1 MSEGGAARHAARHA
15 ALRGTLAVVV
25 SACCFGSIS
34 PLTVIATDRGMA
46 LESIQTWRYVTS
58 AVLVLMYG
66 WWVRRGVRPAPAPA
80 VGLTARRPWYHPRVL
95 LVAGGGQAIVATL
108 ALASL
113 QWLPAATASFLF
125 YTYPAWVTVISAVR
139 GHERIDRTRVLA
151 LLLALGG
158 IGAMVGAP
166 SAASLSP
173 VGLAVILSG
182 ALVYALYIPVLNE
195 LQRGRNA
202 LEVTKAMCVGGAIC
216 FVMWSMSSGALLIM
230 PDPVAL
236 GASMLEGGL
245 AAGAFFGF
253 LAGLRVL
260 GNVRT
265 AITSTVE
272 PFWTTMLGVVLL
284 GQPAGVGT
292 IVGGAAIM
300 GAVLLLQRPVATTS
314 TRSS

>member
-1 MSEGGAARHAARHA
+1 M
-15 ALRGTLAVVV
+15 VV

-46 LESIQTWRYVTS
+46 LESIQTWRYFTS
-58 AVLVLMYG
+58 AVLVMVYG
-66 WWVRRGVRPAPAPA
+66 WWVRRGVANASPSAN
-80 VGLTARRPWYHPRVL
+80 VRPWYHPSVL

-108 ALASL
+108 ALAAL
-113 QWLPAATASFLF
+113 RWLPAATASFLF

-139 GHERIDRTRVLA
+139 GLEPIDRTRVLA

-173 VGLAVILSG
+173 VGLAVILAG
-182 ALVYALYIPVLNE
+182 ALVYALYIPVLNG
-195 LQRGRNA
+195 LQRGRDA
-202 LEVTKAMCVGGAIC
+202 IDVTRAICVGGTVC
-216 FVMWSMSSGALLIM
+216 FAAWSISSGTLFAI
-230 PDPVAL
+230 PDATAL
-236 GASMLEGGL
+236 GASMLQGAL
-245 AAGAFFGF
+245 ASGAFFGF

-284 GQPAGVGT
+284 GQPVGIGT
-292 IVGGAAIM
+292 LVGGGAIM
-300 GAVLLLQRPVATTS
+300 CAVLLLQRPVASRTVQ
-314 TRSS
+314 SS

>member
-1 MSEGGAARHAARHA
+1 MASSESRA
-15 ALRGTLAVVV
+15 ALWRGTLAVVV

-46 LESIQTWRYVTS
+46 LESIQTWRYFTS
-58 AVLVLMYG
+58 AVLVMVYG
-66 WWVRRGVRPAPAPA
+66 WWVRRGAAPASPSSS
-80 VGLTARRPWYHPRVL
+80 VRPWYHPSVL
-95 LVAGGGQAIVATL
+95 LVAGGGQAMVATL
-108 ALASL
+108 ALAAL
-113 QWLPAATASFLF
+113 RWLPAATASFLF

-139 GHERIDRTRVLA
+139 GLEPIDRTRVLA

-173 VGLAVILSG
+173 IGLVVILSG
-182 ALVYALYIPVLNE
+182 ALVYALYIPVLNG
-195 LQRGRNA
+195 LQRGRDA
-202 LEVTKAMCVGGAIC
+202 IDVTRAICVGGTVCFAAWSIPSGTLFAI
-216 FVMWSMSSGALLIM
+216 
-230 PDPVAL
+230 PDATAL
-236 GASMLEGGL
+236 GASMLQGAL
-245 AAGAFFGF
+245 ASGAFFGF

-284 GQPAGVGT
+284 GQPVGVGT
-292 IVGGAAIM
+292 LIGGGAIM
-300 GAVLLLQRPVATTS
+300 GAVLLLQRPVAS
-314 TRSS
+314 RSAQSS